1 MDEFIFTQ
9 FSCAKY
15 GVLDLLIE
23 YTKKFDFRINGGFI
37 YNITIINTENG
48 NRVYMCILQKV
59 ILPYEYMS
67 LSDKKIKK
75 IVELQLQQS
84 KELCDELIRTK
95 TSSFEKEDK
104 HTGKE
109 ENKIMKKNSIDKCV
123 NIARNLNNM
132 NDEEILLVYDM
143 LLDQQRTAL
152 GTSLFYQ
159 IYENKHKELKKLEA
173 RKIIDSYISDYYD
186 QHHHESIYK
195 YLMTRI
201 NEENME

>member
-1 MDEFIFTQ
+1 MIFTQ
-9 FSCAKY
+9 FLCAEY
-15 GVLDLLIE
+15 GFLNLIIE
-23 YTKKFDFRINGGFI
+23 YTKKFDMRINGGFI

-48 NRVYMCILQKV
+48 NRVYMCILQKA
-59 ILPYEYMS
+59 ILPYEYLS

-95 TSSFEKEDK
+95 TNSFEKENK

-109 ENKIMKKNSIDKCV
+109 ENEIMEKDSIDKCV

-152 GTSLFYQ
+152 ETSLFYQ

>member
-75 IVELQLQQS
+75 IVELQLQHS
-84 KELCDELIRTK
+84 KELCDELAIAK

-104 HTGKE
+104 HTGK
-109 ENKIMKKNSIDKCV
+109 
-123 NIARNLNNM
+123 
-132 NDEEILLVYDM
+132 
-143 LLDQQRTAL
+143 
-152 GTSLFYQ
+152 
-159 IYENKHKELKKLEA
+159 
-173 RKIIDSYISDYYD
+173 
-186 QHHHESIYK
+186 
-195 YLMTRI
+195 
-201 NEENME
+201 

>member
-15 GVLDLLIE
+15 GFLNLLIE

-59 ILPYEYMS
+59 ILPYEYMC

-109 ENKIMKKNSIDKCV
+109 ENKIMEKNSIDKCV

-152 GTSLFYQ
+152 ETSLFYQ

>member
-15 GVLDLLIE
+15 GFLNLLIE

-109 ENKIMKKNSIDKCV
+109 ENKIMEKNSIDKCV

-152 GTSLFYQ
+152 ETSLFYQ

>member
-1 MDEFIFTQ
+1 MD
-9 FSCAKY
+9 
-15 GVLDLLIE
+15 
-23 YTKKFDFRINGGFI
+23 KFDFRINGGFI

-84 KELCDELIRTK
+84 KELYDELIRTK

-109 ENKIMKKNSIDKCV
+109 ENKIIEKNSIDKCV

>member
-23 YTKKFDFRINGGFI
+23 YTKKIDVRINGGYI
-37 YNITIINTENG
+37 YNITIVNSENG
-48 NRVYMCILQKV
+48 NKAHMVIVQKI
-59 ILPYEYMS
+59 ILPYEYRS
-67 LSDKKIKK
+67 LSNKKIEE
-75 IVELQLQQS
+75 IVKLQLQQS
-84 KELCDELIRTK
+84 KELCDELAIAK

-104 HTGKE
+104 HTGE
-109 ENKIMKKNSIDKCV
+109 ENKIMEKNSIDKCV

-152 GTSLFYQ
+152 ETSLFYQ

>member
-15 GVLDLLIE
+15 GFLNLLIE

-109 ENKIMKKNSIDKCV
+109 ENKIMEKNSIDKCV

-186 QHHHESIYK
+186 QHHHKSIYK

>member
-37 YNITIINTENG
+37 YNITIINSENG

-109 ENKIMKKNSIDKCV
+109 ENKIMEKNSIDKCV

-173 RKIIDSYISDYYD
+173 KKIIDSYISDYYD

>member
-15 GVLDLLIE
+15 GFLNLLIE

-84 KELCDELIRTK
+84 KELYDELIRTK

-109 ENKIMKKNSIDKCV
+109 ENKIIEKNSIDKCV

-152 GTSLFYQ
+152 ETSLFYQ

>member
-15 GVLDLLIE
+15 GFLNLLIE

-84 KELCDELIRTK
+84 KELYDELIRTK

-109 ENKIMKKNSIDKCV
+109 ENKIMEKNSIDKCV

>member
-15 GVLDLLIE
+15 GFLNLLIE

-37 YNITIINTENG
+37 
-48 NRVYMCILQKV
+48 
-59 ILPYEYMS
+59 YMS

-84 KELCDELIRTK
+84 KELYDELIRTK

-109 ENKIMKKNSIDKCV
+109 ENKIIEKNSIDKCV

>member
-1 MDEFIFTQ
+1 ME
-9 FSCAKY
+9 
-15 GVLDLLIE
+15 
-23 YTKKFDFRINGGFI
+23 
-37 YNITIINTENG
+37 
-48 NRVYMCILQKV
+48 
-59 ILPYEYMS
+59 
-67 LSDKKIKK
+67 
-75 IVELQLQQS
+75 
-84 KELCDELIRTK
+84 
-95 TSSFEKEDK
+95 
-104 HTGKE
+104 
-109 ENKIMKKNSIDKCV
+109 KNSIDKCV

-152 GTSLFYQ
+152 ERSLFYQ

>member
-15 GVLDLLIE
+15 GFLNLLIE

-109 ENKIMKKNSIDKCV
+109 ENKIMEKNSIDKCV

>member
-109 ENKIMKKNSIDKCV
+109 ENKIMEKNSIDKCV

>member
-15 GVLDLLIE
+15 GFLNLLIE

-84 KELCDELIRTK
+84 KELYDELIRTK

-109 ENKIMKKNSIDKCV
+109 ENKIIEKNSIDKCV

>member
-15 GVLDLLIE
+15 GFLNLLIE
-23 YTKKFDFRINGGFI
+23 YTKKFNFRINGGFI

-84 KELCDELIRTK
+84 KELYDELIRTK

-109 ENKIMKKNSIDKCV
+109 ENKIIEKNSIDKCV

>member
-15 GVLDLLIE
+15 GFLNLLIE

-84 KELCDELIRTK
+84 KELYDELIRTK

-109 ENKIMKKNSIDKCV
+109 ENKTIEKNSIDKCV

>member
-37 YNITIINTENG
+37 YNITIINSENG

-109 ENKIMKKNSIDKCV
+109 ENKIMEKNSIDKCV

>member
-15 GVLDLLIE
+15 GFLNLLIE

-75 IVELQLQQS
+75 IVELQLQQL
-84 KELCDELIRTK
+84 KELYDELIRTK

-109 ENKIMKKNSIDKCV
+109 ENKIIEKNSIDKCV

>member
-37 YNITIINTENG
+37 YNITIINSENG

-109 ENKIMKKNSIDKCV
+109 ENKIMEKNSIDKCV

-159 IYENKHKELKKLEA
+159 IYENKQKELKKLEA

>member
-37 YNITIINTENG
+37 YNITIINSENG

-109 ENKIMKKNSIDKCV
+109 ENKIMEKNSIDKCV

-195 YLMTRI
+195 YLMTKI

>member
-15 GVLDLLIE
+15 GFLNLLIE

-84 KELCDELIRTK
+84 KELYDELIRTK

-109 ENKIMKKNSIDKCV
+109 ENKIMEKNSIDKCV

-152 GTSLFYQ
+152 ETSLFYQ

>member
-15 GVLDLLIE
+15 GFLNLLIE

-59 ILPYEYMS
+59 ILPYEYRS
-67 LSDKKIKK
+67 LSNKKIKE
-75 IVELQLQQS
+75 IVKLQLQHS

-109 ENKIMKKNSIDKCV
+109 ENKIMEKNSIDKCV

-152 GTSLFYQ
+152 ETSLFYQ
-159 IYENKHKELKKLEA
+159 IYESKHKELKKLEA

-186 QHHHESIYK
+186 QHQHESIYK

>member
-109 ENKIMKKNSIDKCV
+109 ENKIMEKNSIDKCV

-152 GTSLFYQ
+152 ETSLFYQ

>member
-1 MDEFIFTQ
+1 MIYTQ
-9 FSCAKY
+9 FLCAEY
-15 GVLDLLIE
+15 GFLNLIIE
-23 YTKKFDFRINGGFI
+23 YTKKFDMRINGGFI

-48 NRVYMCILQKV
+48 SRVYMCILQKA
-59 ILPYEYMS
+59 ILPYEYLT

-84 KELCDELIRTK
+84 KELCDELIITK
-95 TSSFEKEDK
+95 TNSFEKENK

-109 ENKIMKKNSIDKCV
+109 ENEIMEKDSIDKCV

-152 GTSLFYQ
+152 ETSLFYQ

>member
-1 MDEFIFTQ
+1 MSEKEIIELVASIEAVKDFTKDFDVIFNFINEDD
-9 FSCAKY
+9 SK
-15 GVLDLLIE
+15 
-23 YTKKFDFRINGGFI
+23 
-37 YNITIINTENG
+37 
-48 NRVYMCILQKV
+48 
-59 ILPYEYMS
+59 
-67 LSDKKIKK
+67 DKKIKE
-75 IVELQLQQS
+75 IVKLQLQHS
-84 KELCDELIRTK
+84 KELCDELAIAK

-109 ENKIMKKNSIDKCV
+109 ENKIMEKNSIDKCV

-152 GTSLFYQ
+152 ETSLFYQ

>member
-15 GVLDLLIE
+15 GFLNLLIE

-109 ENKIMKKNSIDKCV
+109 ENKIMEKNSIDKCV

-195 YLMTRI
+195 YLMTKI

>member
-23 YTKKFDFRINGGFI
+23 YTKKIDVRINGG
-37 YNITIINTENG
+37 Y
-48 NRVYMCILQKV
+48 
-59 ILPYEYMS
+59 
-67 LSDKKIKK
+67 IK
-75 IVELQLQQS
+75 LQLQHS
-84 KELCDELIRTK
+84 KELCDELAIAK

-109 ENKIMKKNSIDKCV
+109 ENKIMEKNSIDKCV

-152 GTSLFYQ
+152 ETSLFYQ

>member
-15 GVLDLLIE
+15 GFLNLLIE

-84 KELCDELIRTK
+84 KELYDELIRTK

-109 ENKIMKKNSIDKCV
+109 ENKIMEKNSIDKCV

-143 LLDQQRTAL
+143 LLDQLRTAL
-152 GTSLFYQ
+152 ETSLFYQ

>member
-9 FSCAKY
+9 FSYAKY
-15 GVLDLLIE
+15 GFLNLLIE

-37 YNITIINTENG
+37 YNITIINTENE

-84 KELCDELIRTK
+84 KELYDELIRTK

-109 ENKIMKKNSIDKCV
+109 ENKIIEKNSIDKCV

>member
-15 GVLDLLIE
+15 GVLDLIIE
-23 YTKKFDFRINGGFI
+23 YTKKIDISINGGFI

-84 KELCDELIRTK
+84 KELYDELIRTK

-109 ENKIMKKNSIDKCV
+109 ENKIIEKNSIDKCV